1 MSKMNLKVI
10 CRIGKQRA
18 LYIPKSIAEALRID
32 EGTLVKLQVVKG
44 KLVVKPLLDP
54 FKIALEY
61 PKFAKTT
68 FREIEET
75 SEEIQHEIFK
85 SQSDTNTT

>member
-1 MSKMNLKVI
+1 MNLKTT
-10 CRIGKQRA
+10 CRIGKRRA
-18 LYIPKSIAEALRID
+18 LYIPKSIAEALGMD

-44 KLVVKPLLDP
+44 KLVVKPLPDP

>member
-1 MSKMNLKVI
+1 MNLKTT
-10 CRIGKQRA
+10 CRIGKRRA

-44 KLVVKPLLDP
+44 KLVVKPLPDP

-68 FREIEET
+68 FREIEEA
-75 SEEIQHEIFK
+75 SEGIQHEIFK
-85 SQSDTNTT
+85 SKSDTNTT